1 METLYHAHDISL
13 TSNAFGFLRFPLNFE
28 PHHSDADVIITGVPF
43 DMATSGRAGTRFGPN
58 AIRQIST
65 QLAWEEKRYPWSF
78 ALKDKLKVADCGD
91 LVYAFGDNQDMCNKL
106 TAHADNL
113 IKNGKK
119 LLTFGGDHFITLP
132 LLRAHTKHY
141 GKLSLIHFD
150 AHADTYSNGS
160 AFDHGTMFYHAP
172 IEGLIA
178 PDKSVQIG
186 IRTEYS
192 KDDGFLVLD
201 AAHANDMSVKEIVDA
216 IKQRVGNNKCY
227 LTFDIDCLD
236 PAYAPGTGT
245 PVMGGM
251 SSDKILKILRGLK
264 ELEIVGYDIVEVSPA
279 YDHSEITALAAAT
292 IALEMLYMEASK
304 RQL

>member
-1 METLYHAHDISL
+1 MQTLYHAHDISL

-28 PHHSDADVIITGVPF
+28 PQNSDADVIITGVPF
-43 DMATSGRAGTRFGPN
+43 DMATSGRSGTRFGPN

-78 ALKDKLKVADCGD
+78 ALKDRLKVEDCGD
-91 LVYAFGDNQDMCNKL
+91 LVYAFGDNQNMCDLL
-106 TAHADNL
+106 TAHADRL
-113 IKNGKK
+113 IQKGRK

-132 LLRAHTKHY
+132 LLRAHAKNY
-141 GKLSLIHFD
+141 GRLSLIHFD
-150 AHADTYSNGS
+150 AHSDTYANGS

-172 IEGLIA
+172 KEGLID

-192 KDDGFLVLD
+192 EDDGFLVLNG
-201 AAHANDMSVKEIVDA
+201 ARANDMSVDEIVKA
-216 IKQRVGNNKCY
+216 ITNRVGNSKCY

-245 PVMGGM
+245 PVAGGL
-251 SSDKILKILRGLK
+251 STDKILKILRRIK
-264 ELEIVGYDIVEVSPA
+264 DLEIVGYDLVEVSPA
-279 YDHSEITALAAAT
+279 YDHSEITSLAAAT

-304 RQL
+304 R